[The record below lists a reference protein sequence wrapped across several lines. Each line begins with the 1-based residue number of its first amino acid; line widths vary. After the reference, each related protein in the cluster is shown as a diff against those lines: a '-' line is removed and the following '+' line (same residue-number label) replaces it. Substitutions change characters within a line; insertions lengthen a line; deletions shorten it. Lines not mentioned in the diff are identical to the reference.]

1 MYYPLYFDSTMI
13 ILIPAMILTMYAQGK
28 ISSAYSKFSRIRT
41 ASGYTGMQTAR
52 YILDSNGLSNVR
64 IELVSGKLSDHYDPR
79 TRVLRLSNDV
89 YYGTTI
95 AASSIAAHEVGHAI
109 QHANAYAPLK
119 FRNSLVPVVNLA
131 SNLAWVFI
139 FAGMFFAAMPS
150 LFTIGVIMFSASV
163 LFQIITLP
171 VELNASSRAI
181 KMLGE
186 TGILSP
192 SEIPQGRRMLNAA
205 ALTYLAAAAAAISQ
219 LIRLLALRDR
229 HSR

>member
-1 MYYPLYFDSTMI
+1 
-13 ILIPAMILTMYAQGK
+13 
-28 ISSAYSKFSRIRT
+28 
-41 ASGYTGMQTAR
+41 
-52 YILDSNGLSNVR
+52 
-64 IELVSGKLSDHYDPR
+64 
-79 TRVLRLSNDV
+79 
-89 YYGTTI
+89 
-95 AASSIAAHEVGHAI
+95 
-109 QHANAYAPLK
+109 
-119 FRNSLVPVVNLA
+119 
-131 SNLAWVFI
+131 
-139 FAGMFFAAMPS
+139 MFFAAMPS